1 MGDWRKSTYSDAT
14 GGNCVE
20 VASDAAVMVRD
31 TTQHDGVTLQFSP
44 SAWAAFLAAHH

>member
-20 VASDAAVMVRD
+20 VASGAVVVVRD
-31 TTQHDGVTLQFSP
+31 TTQRDGLTLHFSA
-44 SAWAAFLAAHH
+44 SVWAAFLAVHR